1 MLLKGIMIA
10 LAVCYPLLAHFAV
23 VRGSALLTA
32 ASLGALALAVLLPG
46 LARGRPAAYVSAAA
60 AAAILIVLARSSLAW
75 LPLYAPAIV
84 TDLFGAWLFARTLTP
99 GRVPL
104 IERIVRL
111 LHAPDE
117 QLDPAIEV
125 YARRLTIAWAGLF
138 AVLAAVSL
146 AMALFAAPNGILLLL
161 GLHPGVTVPQ
171 EVWSLFANLLEY
183 GIVAAF
189 FAIEYG
195 YRRQRFPQQPYA
207 NILDFLRRMV
217 RVAPAA
223 FGAARP
229 RGARS
234 SA

>member
-1 MLLKGIMIA
+1 MFA

-23 VRGSALLTA
+23 VKGSEVLTA

-46 LARGRPAAYVSAAA
+46 LARWRIGAWLSGVAIAAVLA
-60 AAAILIVLARSSLAW
+60 LLARSSLAW

-84 TDLFGAWLFARTLTP
+84 TDLAGAWLFARTLRL

-111 LHAPDE
+111 LHAPEE
-117 QLDPAIEV
+117 QLDPAIVV
-125 YARRLTIAWAGLF
+125 YARRLTAGWAALF
-138 AVLAAVSL
+138 GVLAAVSL
-146 AMALFAAPNGILLLL
+146 GLALCAAPNGILLLI
-161 GLHPGVTVPQ
+161 GLQPPVTVPQ
-171 EVWSLFANLLEY
+171 EAWSLFANFIEY
-183 GIVAAF
+183 GIFAAF
-189 FAIEYG
+189 FAIEYA

-207 NILDFLRRMV
+207 NMLDFLRRML

-223 FGAARP
+223 FGAP
-229 RGARS
+229 SSSGARS